1 MSGSESED
9 FFVEIT
15 FKKTGLTCGSGYC
28 SGNDTENGIPV
39 VEEIYTKTF
48 DVHKEFVEDY
58 INSDDDTL
66 DPSRL
71 KNFTTE
77 KCECFGSQYCSK
89 GIKVRR
95 EAIGGK
101 LVSKKKTTLKKQL
114 LEMRSRKAK

>member
-1 MSGSESED
+1 MSGSDSED

-28 SGNDTENGIPV
+28 SGNNTDDGIPV
-39 VEEIYTKTF
+39 VEKIYTKTF
-48 DVHKEFVEDY
+48 DVHKDFVEDY

-66 DPSRL
+66 DPSQL

-77 KCECFGSQYCSK
+77 KCECYGSGYCSK

-95 EAIGGK
+95 EAISGK
-101 LVSKKKTTLKKQL
+101 LVSKKKKTLKKQF
-114 LEMRSRKAK
+114 LEMSARKAK